1 MSGEKEALREIDA
14 VFEIAEELVE
24 EGHRVETVRKALI
37 VPLFRALEKKLG
49 IAGKE
54 GGAEHDGKD

>member
-24 EGHRVETVRKALI
+24 EGHRVETVRQALI
-37 VPLFRALEKKLG
+37 EPLFRALEKKLIIPV
-49 IAGKE
+49 IA
-54 GGAEHDGKD
+54 

>member
-1 MSGEKEALREIDA
+1 MTAAEVRREIDA
-14 VFEIAEELVE
+14 VFETAEELVE
-24 EGHRVETVRKALI
+24 KGHKVKTVRKALI